1 MDPLVEII
9 LLLIAAKILGE
20 LAERAGF
27 PALIGEI
34 GAGALLGPLIFNL
47 VTPNE
52 TIEFL
57 STIGIIALLFISGA
71 QINLQAFTRTGKA
84 GAVTAVAGVAVPLV
98 AGVLLGVLMG
108 FAPVEALFL
117 GIVLSITSIGISVR
131 TLIDVHQLK
140 SEVGMIIVSAAVID
154 DVIGIVLLALLTAV
168 AGGATGVASFV
179 PTFIGMVIFLVAVF
193 TLGKPVMGWVFEKA
207 QKAHTHEMSYSAAIL
222 IALVTAVISN
232 SAGLHYAIGA
242 FIAGLLLGDH
252 IRKDR
257 MLFDS
262 LIDFSFG
269 FFVTIFFASIGLLFS
284 RESGEI
290 LLPFILI
297 LILVAFATKIIG
309 GMAGSWGVLH
319 DVKRAF
325 LVGLGLCPRGEI
337 ALVVVKISLLAGI
350 IAGNIFTAI
359 TIMIIAT
366 IFITPLLLT
375 KGFAWAGYPKSSL
388 QSEGER

>member
-1 MDPLVEII
+1 MSPLIEIV
-9 LLLIAAKILGE
+9 LLLIVAKILGE

-27 PALIGEI
+27 PALIGEV

-47 VTPNE
+47 VSPNE

-57 STIGIIALLFISGA
+57 ATIGIITLLFISGA
-71 QINLQAFTRTGKA
+71 QINLQAFSRTAKP
-84 GAVTAVAGVAVPLV
+84 GAYTAVAGVAVPLV
-98 AGVLLGVLMG
+98 AGVSLGVLAG
-108 FAPVEALFL
+108 FPPIETLFL
-117 GIVLSITSIGISVR
+117 GIALSVTSIGISVR
-131 TLIDVHQLK
+131 TLIDLHQLK

-168 AGGATGVASFV
+168 AGGATGVASLL
-179 PTFIGMVIFLVAVF
+179 PTFAAMAIFLVAIF
-193 TLGKPVMGWVFEKA
+193 TLGKPVMGWIFEKA
-207 QKAHTHEMSYSAAIL
+207 QKAHTHEMSYSAALL
-222 IALVTAVISN
+222 IALVTAVLSN

-284 RESGEI
+284 RESGAI

-297 LILVAFATKIIG
+297 LVLVAFGTKIVG
-309 GMAGSWGVLH
+309 GMAGSFPALR
-319 DVKRAF
+319 DLKRSF

-337 ALVVVKISLLAGI
+337 GLVVAKISLLAGI
-350 IAGNIFTAI
+350 ITGDLFTAV
-359 TIMIIAT
+359 TLMIIAS
-366 IFITPLLLT
+366 ILISPLLLT
-375 KGFAWAGYPKSSL
+375 AGFGRAGYPTRGL